1 MLPGSVPNI
10 HPNTNPLPPSDAT
23 YVHRH
28 VHMGTVAGFKLPFWL
43 DFHTNG
49 QSNKVVY
56 RMISDHFLFLRSNN
70 LTSSKT
76 YLYEY
81 MEDRLRDGSFAN
93 NRSFNDEVFAGV
105 ANNKARH
112 WNMPNT
118 KAMRD

>member
-1 MLPGSVPNI
+1 
-10 HPNTNPLPPSDAT
+10 
-23 YVHRH
+23 
-28 VHMGTVAGFKLPFWL
+28 
-43 DFHTNG
+43 
-49 QSNKVVY
+49 
-56 RMISDHFLFLRSNN
+56 MISDHFIFLRSNN

-112 WNMPNT
+112 
-118 KAMRD
+118 